1 MVMQIERARLHKEMT
16 DLRNQNTMLLREM
29 SALQERISEITQ
41 TIGNFQADE
50 IKMSLKFAEL
60 YNQNVKAMFI
70 LENEKVKLEG
80 EQAK

>member
-1 MVMQIERARLHKEMT
+1 MVMQIERERLHKEMT

-29 SALQERISEITQ
+29 SALQERISKIVQ
-41 TIGNFQADE
+41 IIGSFQADK
-50 IKMSLKFAEL
+50 IKTNRKFAEP